1 MSRCLLLALLAS
13 LYSFLD
19 HAFDR
24 LHFAI
29 VARLC
34 TGHAGVPL
42 GVRLALAAVE
52 SLRITSREILGLAAV
67 GFSHLQLPPEG

>member
-42 GVRLALAAVE
+42 GVCLALAALDL
-52 SLRITSREILGLAAV
+52 LRIPCLECLGLAV
-67 GFSHLQLPPEG
+67 GAWRRHARLGRA